1 MHLYDFSQSNEQ
13 ERPHLWVG
21 MVILELESLHSEK
34 NQKQAYIS
42 QEPHFFLLFI
52 ES

>member
-1 MHLYDFSQSNEQ
+1 MHLYDSTQNNEQ

-21 MVILELESLHSEK
+21 MVILELGSLHPVI

-52 ES
+52 KS